1 MGDAKKMLD
10 SSANL
15 RLDKYA
21 KMLNIM
27 QKKKKRWT
35 CSPPMF
41 PLALHAA
48 ALSYSWDW
56 PPQATL

>member
-27 QKKKKRWT
+27 QKKKKKDGPAHHP
-35 CSPPMF
+35 CF
-41 PLALHAA
+41 H
-48 ALSYSWDW
+48 
-56 PPQATL
+56 